1 MMDQLL
7 GITFDGKTA
16 SIPRQNLSPE
26 DLEKLFNKTENDLYL
41 EVIKGLLWENIWP
54 TSSSEI
60 EIPENITTA
69 LLIIIPNDIHITRPC
84 GRNEDKTCQSEC
96 IYSMFFV
103 FITTIKYVTVQ
114 NELKGYGTR
123 TVSSFKGQSSSF
135 LGSRKRTKNEL
146 PNYEFICSVT

>member
-26 DLEKLFNKTENDLYL
+26 DLEKLFNKKENDLCL

-103 FITTIKYVTVQ
+103 FITTKKYVTVS
-114 NELKGYGTR
+114 EW
-123 TVSSFKGQSSSF
+123 V
-135 LGSRKRTKNEL
+135 KRL
-146 PNYEFICSVT
+146 RDQDSIFF

>member
-26 DLEKLFNKTENDLYL
+26 DLEKLFNKKENDLCL

-69 LLIIIPNDIHITRPC
+69 LLIIIPNDIHITRLC

-103 FITTIKYVTVQ
+103 FITTKKYVTVS
-114 NELKGYGTR
+114 E
-123 TVSSFKGQSSSF
+123 
-135 LGSRKRTKNEL
+135 
-146 PNYEFICSVT
+146 